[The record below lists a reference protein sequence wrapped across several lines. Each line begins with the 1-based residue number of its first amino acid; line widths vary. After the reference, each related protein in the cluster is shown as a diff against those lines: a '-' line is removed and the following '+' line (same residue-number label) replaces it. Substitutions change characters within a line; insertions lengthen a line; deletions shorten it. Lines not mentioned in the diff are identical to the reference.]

1 MKQINLISPE
11 IMAEI
16 SNANSTKLP
25 DNIRKMLQILASLNT
40 PKELLA
46 SLLEIAEFSLHHVRY
61 LAGPLVIHRSPWSD
75 TIPQWLKFACIQD
88 RLELIFTEYE
98 QDQVGVSS
106 TATEVL
112 TYMMPA
118 TYEAPLHRDY
128 VDLYLWVGNEVLTKY
143 DKLLKGC
150 KSFYEFMGDGDTNNA
165 SNNRIIHFNQ
175 VKNEFNYLSRSI
187 RRSIVKHAAQEGW
200 GKRHVNTKSN
210 LDSIQSTPTPK
221 PSSNST
227 VQISLF

>member
-1 MKQINLISPE
+1 MEQMNLISPE

-16 SNANSTKLP
+16 SDGNSTKLP
-25 DNIRKMLQILASLNT
+25 DNTRKMLQIMASLNT

-75 TIPQWLKFACIQD
+75 TIPQWLKFACIQE

-128 VDLYLWVGNEVLTKY
+128 ADLYLWVGNEVLTKY
-143 DKLLKGC
+143 NKLPKDC
-150 KSFYEFMGDGDTNNA
+150 QSFYEFIDGTTSDT
-165 SNNRIIHFNQ
+165 SNKSIIHFQQ
-175 VKNEFNYLSRSI
+175 VKNDFHDISQSI

-200 GKRHVNTKSN
+200 GKRNVNAKPN

>member
-1 MKQINLISPE
+1 
-11 IMAEI
+11 
-16 SNANSTKLP
+16 
-25 DNIRKMLQILASLNT
+25 
-40 PKELLA
+40 
-46 SLLEIAEFSLHHVRY
+46 
-61 LAGPLVIHRSPWSD
+61 
-75 TIPQWLKFACIQD
+75 KFACIQE

-128 VDLYLWVGNEVLTKY
+128 ADLYLWVGNEVLTKY
-143 DKLLKGC
+143 DKLPKGC
-150 KSFYEFMGDGDTNNA
+150 KSFYEFLGDGDTSNA

-210 LDSIQSTPTPK
+210 LDSTQSTPTPK

>member
-1 MKQINLISPE
+1 MEQMNLISPE

-16 SNANSTKLP
+16 SNGNSTKLP
-25 DNIRKMLQILASLNT
+25 DNTRKMLQIMASLNT

-75 TIPQWLKFACIQD
+75 TIPQWLKFACIQE

-112 TYMMPA
+112 TYI
-118 TYEAPLHRDY
+118 HD
-128 VDLYLWVGNEVLTKY
+128 
-143 DKLLKGC
+143 
-150 KSFYEFMGDGDTNNA
+150 A
-165 SNNRIIHFNQ
+165 SN
-175 VKNEFNYLSRSI
+175 LRS
-187 RRSIVKHAAQEGW
+187 
-200 GKRHVNTKSN
+200 TF
-210 LDSIQSTPTPK
+210 T
-221 PSSNST
+221 
-227 VQISLF
+227 

>member
-1 MKQINLISPE
+1 MEQMNLISPE

-16 SNANSTKLP
+16 SNGNSTKLP
-25 DNIRKMLQILASLNT
+25 DNTRKMLQILASLNT

-75 TIPQWLKFACIQD
+75 TIPQWLKFACIQE

-128 VDLYLWVGNEVLTKY
+128 ADLYLWVGNEVLTKY
-143 DKLLKGC
+143 DKLPKGC
-150 KSFYEFMGDGDTNNA
+150 KSFYEFIGDGDTSNA
-165 SNNRIIHFNQ
+165 GGNRIVQFNQ
-175 VKNEFNYLSRSI
+175 VETEFNYLSRSI

-210 LDSIQSTPTPK
+210 LGSTQSTPTPK

>member
-1 MKQINLISPE
+1 MEQMNLISPE
-11 IMAEI
+11 IMVEI
-16 SNANSTKLP
+16 SNGNSTKLP
-25 DNIRKMLQILASLNT
+25 DNTRKMLQILASLNT

-61 LAGPLVIHRSPWSD
+61 LAGPLIIHRSPWSD
-75 TIPQWLKFACIQD
+75 TIPQWLKFACIQE

-128 VDLYLWVGNEVLTKY
+128 ADLYLWVGNEVLTKY
-143 DKLLKGC
+143 DKLPKGC
-150 KSFYEFMGDGDTNNA
+150 KSFYEFIGDGDMSNA

-200 GKRHVNTKSN
+200 GKRHVTAKTN
-210 LDSIQSTPTPK
+210 LDSTQSTPTPK
-221 PSSNST
+221 PSSNLT

>member
-1 MKQINLISPE
+1 MEQMNLIPPE
-11 IMAEI
+11 VMAEI
-16 SNANSTKLP
+16 SDGNSTKLP
-25 DNIRKMLQILASLNT
+25 DNTRKMLQILASLNT

-98 QDQVGVSS
+98 QDQ
-106 TATEVL
+106 
-112 TYMMPA
+112 
-118 TYEAPLHRDY
+118 
-128 VDLYLWVGNEVLTKY
+128 
-143 DKLLKGC
+143 
-150 KSFYEFMGDGDTNNA
+150 
-165 SNNRIIHFNQ
+165 
-175 VKNEFNYLSRSI
+175 
-187 RRSIVKHAAQEGW
+187 EGW
-200 GKRHVNTKSN
+200 GKRHVTAKPN
-210 LDSIQSTPTPK
+210 LDSTQSTPTPK

>member
-1 MKQINLISPE
+1 MEQMNLISPE

-16 SNANSTKLP
+16 SDVNSTKLP
-25 DNIRKMLQILASLNT
+25 DNTLKMLQIMASLNT

-128 VDLYLWVGNEVLTKY
+128 ADLYLWVGNEVLTKH
-143 DKLLKGC
+143 DKLPKGC
-150 KSFYEFMGDGDTNNA
+150 KSFYDFLGDGAINNA

-175 VKNEFNYLSRSI
+175 VKNEFNDLSRSI

-200 GKRHVNTKSN
+200 GKRNVNAKSN
-210 LDSIQSTPTPK
+210 LDSTQSTPIPK

>member
-1 MKQINLISPE
+1 MEQMNLISPE

-16 SNANSTKLP
+16 SDGNSTKLP
-25 DNIRKMLQILASLNT
+25 DNTRKMLQILASLNT

-98 QDQVGVSS
+98 QNQVGVFS

-128 VDLYLWVGNEVLTKY
+128 ADLYLWVGNEVLTKY
-143 DKLLKGC
+143 DKLPKGC
-150 KSFYEFMGDGDTNNA
+150 KNFYEFLGDGDTSNA